1 MFVNINPSVGKKSVF
16 CILLLTLLVSTQ
28 GMVSAQQLELPSEMP
43 KWELPTQDG
52 RIVHSQDYAGQP
64 LVLHFWS
71 TDCPYCK
78 RLQPGLD
85 ALAQDYSYQ
94 GLQVLAIS
102 LNEVQGA
109 KPQDELIARGLQLQT
124 LVKGE
129 SLGFEHFKIF
139 GTPTTIFVAPDGA
152 ILGSTMQ
159 SNPNDPQWRKVAN
172 YLVSLSPKENGQS
185 NADTKFQ

>member
-1 MFVNINPSVGKKSVF
+1 MIANIAPSTGKKLIF
-16 CILLLTLLVSTQ
+16 CILLLTLLVLAQ
-28 GMVSAQQLELPSEMP
+28 GMVSAQQLELPTEMP
-43 KWELPTQDG
+43 EWQLQTQNG
-52 RIVHSQDYAGQP
+52 LQVSSQDYAGQP

-85 ALAQDYSYQ
+85 ELAQDYATE
-94 GLQVLAIS
+94 GLQILAIS

-109 KPQDELIARGLQLQT
+109 KPQDELIARGLQLKT
-124 LVKGE
+124 LVEGE
-129 SLGFEHFKIF
+129 SLGFDNFKIF

-159 SNPNDPQWRKVAN
+159 SDPNDPQWRAVAN
-172 YLVSLSPKENGQS
+172 YLVSLSPRELGHS
-185 NADTKFQ
+185 DVETKFE